1 MRGLPDQF
9 LASWAVKVGIN
20 DLQGTGTECMRRA
33 AKRRS
38 KALGL
43 PASLSLSLSREA
55 DSSRNASVVPI
66 RVGEGSISV
75 CLTTNKWA
83 SKLLFFYR
91 LSIDRKINVDR
102 RIVGG

>member
-43 PASLSLSLSREA
+43 PASLSPLSL
-55 DSSRNASVVPI
+55 VKPI
-66 RVGEGSISV
+66 PAGMP
-75 CLTTNKWA
+75 
-83 SKLLFFYR
+83 R
-91 LSIDRKINVDR
+91 LCRLGLAKDRSAFV
-102 RIVGG
+102 